1 MDRIAFPYDPA
12 PCRVRQDNAAA
23 PAGGLSRPAANR
35 RHGALAAPLRR
46 ALAAALV
53 LASAVAE
60 TRADPAPPLVTV
72 EWLQPRVCRDPVMVL
87 DLRRSLRNFEAEHIP
102 CAVHSDYYGDGWRTS
117 ANMIPPPERLEALV
131 SRLGI
136 GSDSHVILA
145 TAAVDEFS
153 AAEVARV
160 YLIFRLLGHDAVS
173 ILDGGVPAWTADW
186 RNDVDSGPADRAP
199 ASFRARPRDDIVADR
214 AAVVAALA
222 AGAPLVDMRPNDH
235 FLGINRSP
243 ALARSGA
250 IPGAVNLPMSWI
262 VEDGGLRFRT
272 PEQLRRLWRAAGV
285 PAAGPQILLCNS
297 GLESAVG
304 WFAAAV
310 LLGNAEARLYDGSLA
325 EWSADPSLP
334 MDVRIPLPPRP
345 APCCDP

>member
-1 MDRIAFPYDPA
+1 MDRIVFPYGRTPR
-12 PCRVRQDNAAA
+12 RVRREGAAKT
-23 PAGGLSRPAANR
+23 R
-35 RHGALAAPLRR
+35 RFRR
-46 ALAAALV
+46 AFAAALL
-53 LASAVAE
+53 LASGVSE

-72 EWLQPRVCRDPVMVL
+72 EWLQPRVCRDPVAVL

-117 ANMIPPPERLEALV
+117 ANMIPPPERLEALI

-136 GSDSHVILA
+136 SNDSHVVLA

-199 ASFRARPRDDIVADR
+199 ASFRARPRDGILADR
-214 AAVVAALA
+214 AAVVAARA

-243 ALARSGA
+243 ALVRPGA

-262 VEDGGLRFRT
+262 VENGGLRFRT
-272 PEQLRRLWRAAGV
+272 PEQLRHLWRAAGV
-285 PAAGPQILLCNS
+285 PTAGPQILLCNS

-310 LLGNAEARLYDGSLA
+310 LLGNDEARLYDGSLA

-334 MDVRIPLPPRP
+334 MEAKIPLPPRP
-345 APCCDP
+345 DP